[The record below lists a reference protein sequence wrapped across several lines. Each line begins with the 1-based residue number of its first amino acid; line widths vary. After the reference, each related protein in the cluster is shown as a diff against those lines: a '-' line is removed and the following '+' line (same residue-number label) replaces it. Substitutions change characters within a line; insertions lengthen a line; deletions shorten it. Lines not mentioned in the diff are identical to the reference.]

1 MAVPTTTKAWSV
13 RGVDG
18 FDKSL
23 VFRPDVPIPSLSDN
37 DVLVKFHAASLN
49 YRDVAI
55 PLGQY
60 PFPVADGVI
69 PGSDGAGEVVAIG
82 SKVTRFKPGAKVVT
96 LFNQAHQGGA
106 VSYRVLGS
114 SLGGVVDGVQRQNG
128 VFNEDGLVIM
138 PSNLSYLEASTIP
151 CAGVTAWNSLY
162 GLKPL
167 KPGEWVLTQGT
178 GGVSVFALQF
188 AKAGGAKVIA
198 TTSSAKKAAL
208 LKKLGADHVIN
219 YKETPN
225 WGEEAK
231 KLTTDGMGVDHLIE
245 VGGVGTIEQS
255 LNAVRIEGV
264 INMIGFLTAQ
274 DAGKTQEPSYGK
286 VLEKVVILR
295 GIIVGSRVLHE
306 EMNRAIEAYD
316 IKPVVDEKV
325 FKLEELKEA
334 YKYLYAQKHS
344 GKLCIE
350 ID

>member
-1 MAVPTTTKAWSV
+1 MAIPKTMKAWSLQ
-13 RGVDG
+13 GENG
-18 FDKSL
+18 FDESL
-23 VFRPDVPIPSLSDN
+23 VFRKDVPIPPLSDN

-49 YRDVAI
+49 FRDLAI

-60 PFPVADGVI
+60 PFPYADGVI
-69 PGSDGAGEVVAIG
+69 PGSDGAGEVIAVG
-82 SKVTRFKPGAKVVT
+82 PKVTRFKAGAKVAT

-106 VSYRVLGS
+106 PTPRILGTG
-114 SLGGVVDGVQRQNG
+114 LGGGLDGVLRQYG
-128 VFNEDGLVIM
+128 VFPEDGLVDM
-138 PSNLSYLEASTIP
+138 PSNLSYLEASTVS
-151 CAGVTAWNSLY
+151 CAGVTAWNALY

-198 TTSSAKKAAL
+198 TTSSEKKAQL

-225 WGEEAK
+225 WGEAAK
-231 KLTTDGMGVDHLIE
+231 KLTTGGLGVDHVVE

-264 INMIGFLTAQ
+264 ISMIGFLTAQ
-274 DAGKTQEPSYGK
+274 DGVENEPSWAQ
-286 VLEKVVILR
+286 VLLR
-295 GIIVGSRVLHE
+295 DCIVRGVIVGSRVLHE
-306 EMNRAIEAYD
+306 EMNRAIETYD
-316 IKPVVDEKV
+316 IKPAVDEKL
-325 FKLEELKEA
+325 FKLEDLKDA
-334 YKYLYAQKHS
+334 YKYLWSQKHV
-344 GKLCIE
+344 GKVCIQ